1 MRSFFVFCV
10 QTFTDFRN
18 DEAVSLFIDNPVA
31 AGVSLRT
38 IVLDKGVML
47 VYRMSLF

>member
-1 MRSFFVFCV
+1 MCFVFEL
-10 QTFTDFRN
+10 FRIFRN
-18 DEAVSLFIDNPVA
+18 DEAVLLIIDNPVA